1 MIYERV
7 RRWMSI
13 MLRFVF
19 MRPIWAP
26 CGEENG
32 GTKDDGALD
41 EEAAVEMRCGEG
53 QHKSRG
59 REDWTG

>member
-1 MIYERV
+1 
-7 RRWMSI
+7 MSI

-32 GTKDDGALD
+32 GTKDDGDLD